1 MMQQDR
7 LKAPPDAE
15 QALATLA
22 SSLAEQASGDG
33 IQRILIGI
41 HRGGAWAAE
50 RLHDILS
57 DRCPQLFSQHLG
69 YLSSAYHRDD
79 YGHNAQRRALSAL
92 VTGKTELPFEVTG
105 SHLVL
110 IDDVLYT
117 GRTLRAALNELFDY
131 GRPAKVELA
140 VLLDRGGRELPIQ
153 ADYCGGSIVLG
164 SREAVLLAQD
174 DRKLLSFSI
183 QER

>member
-1 MMQQDR
+1 MQQDR

-92 VTGKTELPFEVTG
+92 VTGKTKLPFEVTG

-174 DRKLLSFSI
+174 DRKLLRFSI